1 MKLQLYILRQLII
14 ALAFSSGGLLF
25 VALPGIAVGTV
36 HKLPNADAAV
46 LLRYVPLVLQ
56 NLAPYALPICFLLAV
71 VATYGRLAADREWTA
86 ILMAGVRPSSMLLPA
101 TALALALG
109 AGTYWMVS
117 TQLPQIKS
125 RQRALIVA
133 ASTSSLENLRP
144 GRTSLKVDKFLL
156 EALWLEPETGLLH
169 EVYIRK
175 PAPDGEESV
184 DYHAKTA
191 DLRINDGVL
200 TATLTDLHI
209 VQPGIEMNQSFH
221 EWFELDFDLKQYMK
235 QGRVSDRARYLTSAR
250 IKRRLAAGNVPK
262 DKLARYQFEL
272 HYRRVLSAAYLLF
285 VGLGVPTGL
294 ILRKGTQ
301 LGALAASS
309 GYAILYYI
317 LNLRLAKD
325 LGIDGVLSPAM
336 GAWAPTALGA
346 FAALFL
352 LRRGLKR

>member
-1 MKLQLYILRQLII
+1 MKLQLYILRQLLV
-14 ALAFSSGGLLF
+14 ALAFSTGGLLF
-25 VALPGIAVGTV
+25 VALPGIAVGIV
-36 HKLPNADAAV
+36 HKLPNADASV
-46 LLRYVPLVLQ
+46 LVRYVPLVLQ

-86 ILMAGVRPSSMLLPA
+86 ILMAGVRPARMLLPA
-101 TALALALG
+101 TALAVALG

-125 RQRALIVA
+125 RQRALIIA

-144 GRTSLKVDKFLL
+144 GRTSLKVGQFLL
-156 EALWLEPETGLLH
+156 EALWLERETGLLH

-175 PAPDGEESV
+175 PAIGDEESV

-191 DLRINDGVL
+191 DLRIHDGVL
-200 TATLTDLHI
+200 TATLTDLYTVH
-209 VQPGIEMNQSFH
+209 PGVEMNQSFH
-221 EWFELDFDLKQYMK
+221 EWFEFDFSLKEYMQ
-235 QGRVSDRARYLTSAR
+235 QGGASDRVRYLLSAE
-250 IKRRLAAGNVPK
+250 IARRLAAGEVPPQ
-262 DKLARYQFEL
+262 KLARYRFEL

-325 LGIDGVLSPAM
+325 LGVDGLLSPAM

-346 FAALFL
+346 VAAFFL
-352 LRRGLKR
+352 LRRGLRR

>member
-1 MKLQLYILRQLII
+1 MKLQFYILRQLLV
-14 ALAFSSGGLLF
+14 ALAFSTGGLLF
-25 VALPGIAVGTV
+25 VALPGIAVGMV
-36 HKLPNADAAV
+36 HKLPNADVSV
-46 LLRYVPLVLQ
+46 LVRYVPLVLQ

-86 ILMAGVRPSSMLLPA
+86 ILMAGVRPMRMLLPA

-133 ASTSSLENLRP
+133 ATTSSLENLRP
-144 GRTSLKVDKFLL
+144 GRTSLKVGKFLL

-175 PAPDGEESV
+175 PAIGDEESV

-200 TATLTDLHI
+200 TATLTDLFTVH
-209 VQPGIEMNQSFH
+209 PGIEMNQSFH
-221 EWFELDFDLKQYMK
+221 EWLQFEYSLNLPPD
-235 QGRVSDRARYLTSAR
+235 GVRDRPRYQTTAEIER
-250 IKRRLAAGNVPK
+250 MLAAGEIPK
-262 DKLARYQFEL
+262 RKLDSYRFEL

-325 LGIDGVLSPAM
+325 LGIDGVFSPAM
-336 GAWAPTALGA
+336 GAWAPSALGA
-346 FAALFL
+346 IAAVFL
-352 LRRGLKR
+352 LRRGLRR